1 MRENQHYKESTALR
15 GEPKAFHGEGERDVV
30 ELVAHTDHTGVELY
44 IPVYMT
50 RQNNLEASSDLTG
63 DSPYSV

>member
-1 MRENQHYKESTALR
+1 MR

-44 IPVYMT
+44 ILVYMT
-50 RQNNLEASSDLTG
+50 HQNSLEASSDLTRN
-63 DSPYSV
+63 SP

>member
-1 MRENQHYKESTALR
+1 MR

-44 IPVYMT
+44 ILVYMT
-50 RQNNLEASSDLTG
+50 HQNSLEASSDLTG

>member
-1 MRENQHYKESTALR
+1 MNPRR
-15 GEPKAFHGEGERDVV
+15 FHCEGERDVV

-44 IPVYMT
+44 ILVYMT
-50 RQNNLEASSDLTG
+50 HQNSLEASSDLTG